1 MVGCV
6 HWRAGR
12 GQGGERG
19 AGGQRSQGLRGV
31 VGAFGFALGQRVG
44 GKHGAVSGDC
54 LWGKQVT
61 EVRVKGLSS
70 ALVAL
75 ILGETVDVTE
85 TDGAEGASA
94 GRQGTPTG
102 G

>member
-1 MVGCV
+1 M
-6 HWRAGR
+6 R
-12 GQGGERG
+12 
-19 AGGQRSQGLRGV
+19 L
-31 VGAFGFALGQRVG
+31 
-44 GKHGAVSGDC
+44 
-54 LWGKQVT
+54 
-61 EVRVKGLSS
+61 KGLSS

-75 ILGETVDVTE
+75 ILGKTVDVTE